1 MHKIDVNVG
10 GLDHNATHNQVI
22 WCGKS
27 DLRNSG

>member
-1 MHKIDVNVG
+1 MHKCNVG